1 MLYAA
6 YSATRFVVGGDW
18 GAARHHALDI
28 LEVERFLH
36 IDVEHEINHAIT
48 PITPLAVFSA
58 YWYAT
63 MHFIV
68 TWTVLVVLYIR
79 RPALYRPART
89 ALFAATFIALLGYM
103 FYPTAPPRLT
113 GGYIDTVA
121 ATSQYG
127 WWPSAADQAQNAS
140 TVTNQVAAM
149 PSMHVGWALW
159 VSVVLACLAR
169 RRWLKILAFGY
180 VATTTAV
187 VVLTANHWLL
197 DAVAGGASG
206 ARAAGGPR
214 AVRTGPPRRPN
225 AGRRHGRRAGG
236 LRPDGGGEPCRVR
249 GARAARGAGRAR
261 CTSATRVA
269 QRPVDGA
276 DRAATAE
283 QGRLHPW
290 TPTRS
295 RGCWPIRPTS
305 PSGRPLADVVAAL
318 LRHGVAVVQAPP
330 GHRQDHARPAGGR
343 VGRSSVA
350 SS

>member
-1 MLYAA
+1 MYARRAALREIALVVVLYAA

-28 LEVERFLH
+28 LEVEQFLH

-68 TWTVLVVLYIR
+68 TWTVLIVLYIR

-149 PSMHVGWALW
+149 PSMHVGWAFW
-159 VSVVLACLAR
+159 VSLVLACLAR
-169 RRWLKILAFGY
+169 RRWLKVLAYGY

-197 DAVAGGASG
+197 DAVAGGALVFVCWWAASG
-206 ARAAGGPR
+206 QYRSAASAERRSVAAIAVPEDYALTAAENHASSEALEPPEVRDVSSHERDPGRPAAG
-214 AVRTGPPRRPN
+214 
-225 AGRRHGRRAGG
+225 
-236 LRPDGGGEPCRVR
+236 
-249 GARAARGAGRAR
+249 
-261 CTSATRVA
+261 
-269 QRPVDGA
+269 
-276 DRAATAE
+276 
-283 QGRLHPW
+283 
-290 TPTRS
+290 
-295 RGCWPIRPTS
+295 
-305 PSGRPLADVVAAL
+305 
-318 LRHGVAVVQAPP
+318 
-330 GHRQDHARPAGGR
+330 
-343 VGRSSVA
+343 
-350 SS
+350 

>member
-1 MLYAA
+1 MVERDAAGTNARRAALREIALLVVLYAA

-113 GGYIDTVA
+113 GGFIDTVA
-121 ATSQYG
+121 STSQYG
-127 WWPSAADQAQNAS
+127 WWPSAAEQAQNAS

-169 RRWLKILAFGY
+169 RRWLKILSFGY
-180 VATTTAV
+180 VATTTSV

-197 DAVAGGASG
+197 DAVAGGALVLVCWFAAFGATSG
-206 ARAAGGPR
+206 AA
-214 AVRTGPPRRPN
+214 RR
-225 AGRRHGRRAGG
+225 GV
-236 LRPDGGGEPCRVR
+236 D
-249 GARAARGAGRAR
+249 
-261 CTSATRVA
+261 RVA
-269 QRPVDGA
+269 VPEDYA
-276 DRAATAE
+276 LTAPDNHAATE
-283 QGRLHPW
+283 VLEPPDVRELPKHERDP
-290 TPTRS
+290 
-295 RGCWPIRPTS
+295 
-305 PSGRPLADVVAAL
+305 GRPAT
-318 LRHGVAVVQAPP
+318 G
-330 GHRQDHARPAGGR
+330 
-343 VGRSSVA
+343 
-350 SS
+350 

>member
-1 MLYAA
+1 MVGRDAEGIYARRAALREIALVVVLYAA

-28 LEVERFLH
+28 LEVERLLH
-36 IDVEHEINHAIT
+36 IDVEHEINHVIT

-197 DAVAGGASG
+197 DAVAGGALVL
-206 ARAAGGPR
+206 ACWWAASSQFR
-214 AVRTGPPRRPN
+214 WAS
-225 AGRRHGRRAGG
+225 A
-236 LRPDGGGEPCRVR
+236 
-249 GARAARGAGRAR
+249 AARRSSDTVAVPEDYALAAAESRA
-261 CTSATRVA
+261 
-269 QRPVDGA
+269 
-276 DRAATAE
+276 
-283 QGRLHPW
+283 
-290 TPTRS
+290 
-295 RGCWPIRPTS
+295 
-305 PSGRPLADVVAAL
+305 PSEVLEPPEVRDVSQHERDPGRP
-318 LRHGVAVVQAPP
+318 
-330 GHRQDHARPAGGR
+330 
-343 VGRSSVA
+343 A
-350 SS
+350 SG

>member
-1 MLYAA
+1 MVGRDAEGNFARRAALREIALVIVLYAA

-36 IDVEHEINHAIT
+36 IDVEHQINHAIT

-79 RPALYRPART
+79 RPTLYRPART

-127 WWPSAADQAQNAS
+127 WWPSAAEQTQNAS
-140 TVTNQVAAM
+140 AVTNQVAAM
-149 PSMHVGWALW
+149 PSMHVGWAFW
-159 VSVVLACLAR
+159 VSLVLACLTR
-169 RRWLKILAFGY
+169 RRWLKVVAFGY

-197 DAVAGGASG
+197 DAVAGGGLVLVCWWAAS
-206 ARAAGGPR
+206 AQYRSA
-214 AVRTGPPRRPN
+214 TS
-225 AGRRHGRRAGG
+225 
-236 LRPDGGGEPCRVR
+236 
-249 GARAARGAGRAR
+249 AARQRTAIAVPEDYALTAAENRAQSDLPEPPEAR
-261 CTSATRVA
+261 DV
-269 QRPVDGA
+269 PVHERD
-276 DRAATAE
+276 
-283 QGRLHPW
+283 P
-290 TPTRS
+290 
-295 RGCWPIRPTS
+295 
-305 PSGRPLADVVAAL
+305 GRP
-318 LRHGVAVVQAPP
+318 
-330 GHRQDHARPAGGR
+330 
-343 VGRSSVA
+343 SSG
-350 SS
+350 

>member
-1 MLYAA
+1 MAGRDSAGTNARRAALREIALLVALYAA

-18 GAARHHALDI
+18 GAARHHARDI
-28 LEVERFLH
+28 LAIEQFLRL
-36 IDVEHEINHAIT
+36 DVEQVINHAIT

-68 TWTVLVVLYIR
+68 TWSVLLILYIR

-113 GGYIDTVA
+113 AGYIDTVA

-127 WWPSAADQAQNAS
+127 WWPSAAEQAQNAS

-180 VATTTAV
+180 VTMTTAV

-197 DAVAGGASG
+197 DAVAGGGLVLACWWAAS
-206 ARAAGGPR
+206 RPYGPASAVGRDVR
-214 AVRTGPPRRPN
+214 AVPVPEDFALSTAENHAATDVLEPPDVRDVPLHERDTRRP
-225 AGRRHGRRAGG
+225 
-236 LRPDGGGEPCRVR
+236 P
-249 GARAARGAGRAR
+249 
-261 CTSATRVA
+261 
-269 QRPVDGA
+269 
-276 DRAATAE
+276 TA
-283 QGRLHPW
+283 
-290 TPTRS
+290 
-295 RGCWPIRPTS
+295 
-305 PSGRPLADVVAAL
+305 
-318 LRHGVAVVQAPP
+318 
-330 GHRQDHARPAGGR
+330 
-343 VGRSSVA
+343 
-350 SS
+350 

>member
-1 MLYAA
+1 MRELALVVALYAA

-36 IDVEHEINHAIT
+36 IDVEHAINHWV
-48 PITPLAVFSA
+48 TPLTPVTVFSA

-68 TWTVLVVLYIR
+68 TWTVLVILYVR
-79 RPALYRPART
+79 RPTLYRPART

-113 GGYIDTVA
+113 AGYIDTVA

-127 WWPSAADQAQNAS
+127 WWPSAAEQAQNAS

-169 RRWLKILAFGY
+169 RRWLKVLAFGY
-180 VATTTAV
+180 VTMTTAV

-197 DAVAGGASG
+197 DAVAGGALVL
-206 ARAAGGPR
+206 A
-214 AVRTGPPRRPN
+214 
-225 AGRRHGRRAGG
+225 
-236 LRPDGGGEPCRVR
+236 CWW
-249 GARAARGAGRAR
+249 AARKPYGPA
-261 CTSATRVA
+261 SATGRKGTGKVA
-269 QRPVDGA
+269 VPEDYALAAAENRPGA
-276 DRAATAE
+276 DVHEPAPAVEHMDATTHD
-283 QGRLHPW
+283 RDP
-290 TPTRS
+290 
-295 RGCWPIRPTS
+295 
-305 PSGRPLADVVAAL
+305 GRP
-318 LRHGVAVVQAPP
+318 P
-330 GHRQDHARPAGGR
+330 GG
-343 VGRSSVA
+343 
-350 SS
+350 